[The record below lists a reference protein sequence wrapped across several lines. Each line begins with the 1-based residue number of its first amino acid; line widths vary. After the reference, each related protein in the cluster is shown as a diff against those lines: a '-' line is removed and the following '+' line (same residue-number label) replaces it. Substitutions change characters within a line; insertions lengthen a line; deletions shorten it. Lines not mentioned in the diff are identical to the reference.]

1 MSPFCLDL
9 SLNLSTSTVSRV
21 QAKCL
26 HKLVCRGNRHF
37 EFRRGRK
44 VQKVERRVYVKPA
57 TVSKNGTDIL
67 TVDRYNTTKTTA
79 STTKELIERVS
90 MFENELN
97 LFSEAR
103 GLVNQLESFKKK
115 RNCTSL
121 NVGRNAALNFIK
133 CKSLIENMLKWCMG
147 ISVRTDFF
155 STQSKLK
162 SMQ

>member
-1 MSPFCLDL
+1 MRVKPAQVLFLRKYRRDSLVTFTLNGVEFTKITLKYSWLLSRTLMSPFCLDL

-97 LFSEAR
+97 LFSEAG
-103 GLVNQLESFKKK
+103 GLVNQLESF
-115 RNCTSL
+115 
-121 NVGRNAALNFIK
+121 
-133 CKSLIENMLKWCMG
+133 
-147 ISVRTDFF
+147 
-155 STQSKLK
+155 
-162 SMQ
+162 

>member
-97 LFSEAR
+97 LFSEAG
-103 GLVNQLESFKKK
+103 GLVNQLESFLKKETVL
-115 RNCTSL
+115 R
-121 NVGRNAALNFIK
+121 
-133 CKSLIENMLKWCMG
+133 
-147 ISVRTDFF
+147 
-155 STQSKLK
+155 
-162 SMQ
+162 